1 VTKKQGKEKGLA
13 FITKPLFI
21 FFYPSLALFFS
32 HFALEQLIINNRNT
46 ITTTMVKTWLIFNNN
61 KSGKGGRVSPLLLG
75 IITTHQQ
82 SKIKNI
88 CYIAITR
95 NLSSQP
101 SFVGKKVTPFKS
113 PSSCSSSLKS

>member
-1 VTKKQGKEKGLA
+1 VKKKQGKEKGLA

-32 HFALEQLIINNRNT
+32 HFALEQLIVNNRNT

-61 KSGKGGRVSPLLLG
+61 KSGKGGRASPLLLG
-75 IITTHQQ
+75 IIITHQE

-101 SFVGKKVTPFKS
+101 SFVGKKVTPFK
-113 PSSCSSSLKS
+113 